1 LLHNSKRSRLCG
13 LVRRLT
19 KFSLTPAHHSV
30 QNHAREPPCN
40 ALIFN
45 PPSSQIWAEKG
56 FKPTHGILHQAL
68 TSTGY
73 APGISALL
81 LNLTKI
87 GIPDGER
94 LRGITPLSLRVSPR
108 GNRGCR
114 SALANGFIAGLGV
127 VGPISEDLTHLTGN
141 LHQQRR
147 KHQAVM
153 NVACGTLN
161 SYNFFR
167 VFIDSQM
174 KCAPDP
180 SSTASML
187 MDVPLP
193 CSVDTKTGGINDNV
207 TRPTA
212 G

>member
-1 LLHNSKRSRLCG
+1 MLHNSKRSRLCG

-30 QNHAREPPCN
+30 QNHARDPPCN

-108 GNRGCR
+108 GESWLSLRTGQWIHSRPWCRRPHLRRPDTPYRESASTTKEASGCHERGLRYSQQLQFLSCVHRLPDEVCAR
-114 SALANGFIAGLGV
+114 SV
-127 VGPISEDLTHLTGN
+127 VDRLDAYGRTTPLLRRHEDRW
-141 LHQQRR
+141 HQ
-147 KHQAVM
+147 
-153 NVACGTLN
+153 
-161 SYNFFR
+161 
-167 VFIDSQM
+167 
-174 KCAPDP
+174 
-180 SSTASML
+180 
-187 MDVPLP
+187 
-193 CSVDTKTGGINDNV
+193 
-207 TRPTA
+207 
-212 G
+212 